1 MLAFLVYNYATNSHK
16 LGYNTYNYYNYGYS
30 YIYSY
35 IYIYLYIY
43 TYIHIHLVDCN
54 CIPKFHPQLIPHSC
68 GPPDVVLD
76 GGTLQA
82 LGQEMPQLAFAVSR
96 AALHGLW
103 TLLEDANGNGTMMM
117 MFLNV
122 FEVFV

>member
-1 MLAFLVYNYATNSHK
+1 MLLTPINLDITPIIIIIMVIV
-16 LGYNTYNYYNYGYS
+16 TY
-30 YIYSY
+30 IA
-35 IYIYLYIY
+35 IYIY
-43 TYIHIHLVDCN
+43 TYLHIHLVDCN